1 MEHMS
6 HAHPKYVA
14 VNKIALVHLLQ
25 AASNVDDYHEL
36 SHAVAQV
43 KKSMLY
49 TEECAELERRDERY
63 CIRE

>member
-1 MEHMS
+1 MS
-6 HAHPKYVA
+6 AHNPKYVT

-36 SHAVAQV
+36 AHAVAQV